1 MKKLL
6 FDLETNGLLD
16 TVSEIWI
23 GGVKDLETGE
33 IKTFSDFDKSSEP
46 LSELTKYLGTADVLI
61 GHNIISYDLNVLKL
75 LLNWD
80 YKKDVKIIDTMLV
93 SQLNN
98 FKREGK
104 HSLKAWGV
112 KLGDDK
118 LDFSDFSQYTDE
130 MKTYMIQDIN
140 LNHKVYKALQA
151 ECKSLVSNRP
161 TYKDALNLEHDI
173 AKIVAQQVIN
183 KWKFDLPLARKH
195 FEYLSG
201 EMKKIEDEV
210 HPQLK
215 ERVITIDKE
224 DKTVKYLRDGRFSVV
239 TARLLSEYYG
249 KEISQSDTHVCKPD
263 FKFRRTKKVPAEL
276 GNMDMVR
283 ELLLENGWKPTFWT
297 PGGEPKITEDSLAS
311 IESDMGKKILHYYS
325 LRSRHSVLAGWIELA
340 ESNNGR
346 VYVEAFNLGTP
357 TRRQRHAKIVNVPG
371 VKSFFGKEMR
381 ELFTADDNKIMIGCD
396 SSGNQIRALAHYL
409 NNEEVNHHILK
420 GDIHQHNADTIG
432 ISRPLAK
439 GVLYASIFGAGM
451 KKLAKMISGDENN
464 IEVGRNAKYKLYE
477 ALPGLKELT
486 GKLNTFWY
494 SAEHKNGMGFIPAL
508 DGSKVYAESSF
519 KCLNYLLQSFE
530 AVTVKTAV
538 VQAFK
543 MFDKEK
549 LDVQILALVHDEVQV
564 QTDRQSVDRVKE
576 ILEYCFGDYITK
588 KLKLN
593 IQMNGDAKAGF
604 NWFET
609 H

>member
-23 GGVKDLETGE
+23 GGVKDLDTGV
-33 IKTFSDFDKSSEP
+33 ITTFSDYDKDSKP
-46 LSELTKYLGTADVLI
+46 LKEITAYLDTADVLL
-61 GHNIISYDLNVLKL
+61 GHNIIAYDLNVLKL

-80 YKKDVKIIDTMLV
+80 YIKDIKIIDTMTV

-98 FKREGK
+98 FRREGK
-104 HSLKAWGV
+104 HSLKAWG
-112 KLGDDK
+112 KTLGDDK
-118 LDFSDFSQYTDE
+118 LDFSDFSKYTSE
-130 MKTYMIQDIN
+130 MKEYMIQDIN
-140 LNHKVYKALQA
+140 LNHKVYKKLQIEA
-151 ECKSLVSNRP
+151 KSLVDNRAS
-161 TYKDALNLEHDI
+161 YKSALQLEHDI
-173 AKIVAQQVIN
+173 AKICAKQVTN

-195 FEYLSG
+195 FDYLSS

-210 HPQLK
+210 HPMLK

-224 DKTVKYLRDGRFSVV
+224 DKTVKYLRDGRFSMV
-239 TARLLSEYYG
+239 TARMLSDYFG
-249 KEISQSDTHVCKPD
+249 KPIAQEDTHVCKPD
-263 FKFRRTKKVPAEL
+263 FKFRRTKTVPADL
-276 GNMDMVR
+276 GNMDCVR
-283 ELLLENGWKPTFWT
+283 EMLLEQGWKPTFYT
-297 PGGEPKITEDSLAS
+297 PGGEPKITEDSLTS
-311 IESDMGKKILHYYS
+311 IDSDIGKKIVHYYS
-325 LRSRHSVLAGWIELA
+325 LRSRHSVLKGWIELA
-340 ESNNGR
+340 EANNGR

-357 TRRQRHAKIVNVPG
+357 TSRQRHAKVVNVPG

-381 ELFTADDNKIMIGCD
+381 ELFIADDNKVMVGCD

-409 NNEEVNHHILK
+409 NNDEVNHHILK

-451 KKLAKMISGDENN
+451 LKLGKMITGKED
-464 IEVGRNAKYKLYE
+464 IDVGRNAKNKLYE
-477 ALPGLKELT
+477 ALPGLKQLIT
-486 GKLNTFWY
+486 KLNNFWY
-494 SAEHKNGMGFIPAL
+494 SAEHKNGLGFIPGL
-508 DGSKVYAESSF
+508 DGRKVYAESSF

-530 AVTVKTAV
+530 AITVKTAV
-538 VQAFK
+538 VNAFK

-549 LDVQILALVHDEVQV
+549 LNVDILALVHDEVQL
-564 QTDRQSVDRVKE
+564 QCDPKDVDRVKE
-576 ILEYCFGDYITK
+576 ILQYSFGEYITK
-588 KLKLN
+588 ELKLN
-593 IQMNGDAKAGF
+593 IEMSGDAKSGK